1 MDSGVVFLIAA
12 LEHNVTIRTLDV
24 SNCGEDANA
33 KGRASQIEEMLD
45 IRQIN
50 ANFETLFERLI
61 NNDFHVIGIDSSGR
75 RIGNRGVIR
84 LADALAE
91 NNQVRQLWLRGCNVG
106 NNSARALASRLEQN
120 MAIVDLFLANNNIG
134 DVGCVPFRTPSR
146 RTIRRWSP

>member
-1 MDSGVVFLIAA
+1 
-12 LEHNVTIRTLDV
+12 
-24 SNCGEDANA
+24 
-33 KGRASQIEEMLD
+33 MLD

-50 ANFETLFERLI
+50 ANFESLLERLI
-61 NNDFHVIGIDSSGR
+61 NDDFHVTGIDSSGR

-84 LADALAE
+84 LADALAD
-91 NNQVRQLWLRGCNVG
+91 NNQVCQLWLRGCNVG

-134 DVGCVPFRTPSR
+134 DVGCLPFCTPSR